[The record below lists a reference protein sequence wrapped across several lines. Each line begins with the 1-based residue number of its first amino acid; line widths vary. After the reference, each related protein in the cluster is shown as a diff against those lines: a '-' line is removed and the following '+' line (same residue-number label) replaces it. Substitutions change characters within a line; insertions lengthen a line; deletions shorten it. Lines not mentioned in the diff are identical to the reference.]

1 MFVSLVHFIGG
12 GSNIQSSESEP
23 YKLFHIFPYI
33 QLASWTS
40 NIPLSQI
47 YFHQPHHVRHAH
59 GRRSRLRCSARQPGY
74 RCSAMWFGV
83 LGATE
88 SFEKRHI
95 ENWGEER

>member
-59 GRRSRLRCSARQPGY
+59 GRRSRLRCSAMAIQFG
-74 RCSAMWFGV
+74 FGV

-95 ENWGEER
+95 ENWGRNGRVTK